1 MNEIREILENLA
13 RVSHQSRGTDSYY
26 TIVEKTLSEIKKKI
40 EGMKQ
45 EFTEELVD
53 NMIRQAEQIGYKEVF
68 KKLRNYTIDNIAS
81 MFGDKS

>member
-40 EGMKQ
+40 EGMKK
-45 EFTEELVD
+45 EIDDCKCGDRTDYDVKS
-53 NMIRQAEQIGYKEVF
+53 RQYNVA
-68 KKLRNYTIDNIAS
+68 IDDIAS